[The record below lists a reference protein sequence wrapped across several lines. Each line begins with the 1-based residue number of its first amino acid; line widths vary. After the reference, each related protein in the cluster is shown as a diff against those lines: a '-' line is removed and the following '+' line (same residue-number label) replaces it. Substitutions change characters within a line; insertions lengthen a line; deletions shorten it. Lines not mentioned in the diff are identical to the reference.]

1 MNRVLVNLVA
11 FQCCWLAAVLGAAA
25 GMPWLGLL
33 FAGAWLPLHIRA
45 TGASMAIETKLILA
59 AGALGYVLDS
69 VIVLAGGMS
78 FPAQA
83 QLGAPTTLWMV
94 TLWLGFAATLRHA
107 LGWIRGRYLLAALL
121 GAIAGPFAY
130 WSGSKLGALVLADT
144 VPTLMMV
151 GMEWLVAMPLLL
163 LLLSRLERDENAST
177 ALARQEI
184 GL

>member
-1 MNRVLVNLVA
+1 MNRFLVNLIA

-25 GMPWLGLL
+25 GMPWLGPL
-33 FAGAWLPLHIRA
+33 FAAAWLPLHIRA
-45 TGASMAIETKLILA
+45 TGASMALETKLILA
-59 AGALGYVLDS
+59 AGTLGYVLDS
-69 VIVLAGGMS
+69 VIVLVGGMS

-130 WSGSKLGALVLADT
+130 WSGSKLGALVLTDSA
-144 VPTLMMV
+144 PSLMMIGV
-151 GMEWLVAMPLLL
+151 EWLVAMPLLL
-163 LLLSRLERDENAST
+163 LLLRRLERDEYAST
-177 ALARQEI
+177 AVARQEI
-184 GL
+184 G

>member
-1 MNRVLVNLVA
+1 MKRVLVNLVA

-25 GMPWLGLL
+25 GMPWLGPL
-33 FAGAWLPLHIRA
+33 FAVAWLPMHIRA
-45 TGASMAIETKLILA
+45 TGASMVIETKLILA

-69 VIVLAGGMS
+69 VIVLVGGVS

-121 GAIAGPFAY
+121 GAVAGPFAY
-130 WSGSKLGALVLADT
+130 WSGSKLGAVVLTDI

-151 GMEWLVAMPLLL
+151 GVEWLVAMPLLL
-163 LLLSRLERDENAST
+163 LFLSRLERDEHAST
-177 ALARQEI
+177 AVARQET
-184 GL
+184 G